1 MSHQNKNKKI
11 HFALKVYHANMIGS
25 IQQIDGSDN
34 ISVSKLHLSKAV
46 TCSYAR

>member
-1 MSHQNKNKKI
+1 MKSESPKQKEKTYI
-11 HFALKVYHANMIGS
+11 LPHANMIGS